1 MNVYPSSPAAT
12 NERMDP
18 FMGRMFLV
26 VVDAFSK
33 WIEVESLSSCTSAI
47 TVTRLRK
54 IFALHGLPQVI
65 VSDNGPAFIGP
76 EIKEF
81 FQKNGVRHL
90 YTAPYHPASNGQAER
105 MVQTFK
111 ESMKKLQHGD
121 IETKLSRLLFGYR
134 TTQSSVTGKTP
145 AELLFNRQ
153 LRSTCHL
160 LRPSMHSRIKKY
172 QEGME
177 KQSNRRVN
185 LRDFQSGD
193 LIWVRNF
200 SKGKKW
206 LPGTVVSKLGAVDY
220 DVVLEG
226 IRLSSHR
233 HIDQLL
239 KRLAEQVCDTEGVDV
254 APVRTPEIELSEDVS
269 RRNEVE
275 TEQAEFC
282 VEVGEGNCGKDEED
296 EAEVTERRC
305 SGRSIRKPQR
315 LIEEDVNK

>member
-1 MNVYPSSPAAT
+1 M
-12 NERMDP
+12 
-18 FMGRMFLV
+18 
-26 VVDAFSK
+26 
-33 WIEVESLSSCTSAI
+33 
-47 TVTRLRK
+47 TRLRK

-134 TTQSSVTGKTP
+134 TTPSSVTGKTP

-160 LRPSMHSRIKKY
+160 LRPSMHSR
-172 QEGME
+172 
-177 KQSNRRVN
+177 
-185 LRDFQSGD
+185 
-193 LIWVRNF
+193 
-200 SKGKKW
+200 
-206 LPGTVVSKLGAVDY
+206 
-220 DVVLEG
+220 
-226 IRLSSHR
+226 
-233 HIDQLL
+233 
-239 KRLAEQVCDTEGVDV
+239 
-254 APVRTPEIELSEDVS
+254 
-269 RRNEVE
+269 RNEVE

-282 VEVGEGNCGKDEED
+282 VVGEGNCGKDEED

-315 LIEEDVNK
+315 LIEEDVNKGLWGRIVIISL